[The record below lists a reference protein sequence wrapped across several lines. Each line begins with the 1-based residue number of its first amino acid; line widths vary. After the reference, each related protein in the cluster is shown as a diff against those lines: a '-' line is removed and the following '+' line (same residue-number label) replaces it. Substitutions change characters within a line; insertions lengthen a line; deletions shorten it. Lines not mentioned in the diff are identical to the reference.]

1 MLGILKNLFNS
12 NQSELS
18 ELQPVVEEINL
29 LEPEIKALSD
39 NGLAEKTAEFRTR
52 LEKGETLDQILPE
65 AFAVIREAIRRTV
78 GERAYDVQLLAGIAL
93 HQGKIA
99 EQKTG
104 EGKTLSA
111 ALALYLHAL
120 EGQGCHLV
128 TVNDYLARRDT
139 GWYGEALHFLG
150 LSVACICQEQKSYL
164 LDPEYTDSSQD
175 DPRLAHLRPIDRAE
189 AYQAEV
195 TYGTNNEFGFDYLRD
210 NMVTDLSQQVQRKHV
225 YAIVDEV
232 DSILI
237 DEARTP
243 LIISSPAEE
252 ATQLYYKFSDLVK
265 KLVRGTDYEIDE
277 KLKTA
282 HLTELGINKV
292 ERTLGVDNLYETD
305 FATLHHVE
313 EALRAHTLFHRDKDY
328 VVKDGQVIIVDEFTG
343 RLMFGRRYSGGL
355 HQAIEAKENVEI
367 QQETRTLATISF
379 QNYFRMYETLAGMT
393 ATAATE
399 AEEFYEIYGLETLIV
414 PTNEPVIRKDY
425 SDVIYKTEAA
435 KCRAVVE
442 EIADCHQRGQPVL
455 VGTTSIE
462 KNELLH
468 KLLKRR
474 NIPHE
479 VLNAKHHEREA
490 SIIAQAGSKG
500 AITVAT
506 NMAGRGVDI
515 KLGGDPKQINPPT
528 GESGNPN
535 SRAQNKKIDW
545 KSRYEEVKQLGG
557 LHVVGT
563 ERHES
568 RRIDNQLRG
577 RSGRQGDP
585 GSSRFFVSLQDD
597 LMRLFGGGRVE
608 NLMDRLGLEENVPIK
623 HSMITKSLEQA
634 QKRVEGFNFDNRKRV
649 LEYDNVLN
657 RHREIIYNLREKIL
671 KLDEG
676 GHNESWV
683 LKKIGMYL
691 PEALSLWEE
700 KKEEF
705 GSEQW
710 PKVICAIS
718 LPVIDTL
725 WMEHLDSLESLRQGI
740 GLRGYGGT
748 KPLVAYKREAHSLF
762 ERLNSQIWQAIA
774 GRIVAV
780 EQVPAERQKSR
791 NLIYKKPE
799 QEVGLKD
806 EAAALG
812 KASQSSQQHQPFER
826 EGEKIG
832 RNDPCPCGSGKKY
845 KKCCG
850 R

>member
-1 MLGILKNLFNS
+1 MLGILNNLFNS
-12 NQSELS
+12 NQRELNT
-18 ELQPVVEEINL
+18 LQPTVEEINS
-29 LEPEIKALSD
+29 LEPGIKKLSD
-39 NGLAEKTAEFRTR
+39 KQLADKTPQFKSR
-52 LEKGETLDQILPE
+52 LEKGETLEDILPE

-78 GERAYDVQLLAGIAL
+78 GERAYDVQLIAGIAL

-111 ALALYLHAL
+111 ALALYLHGL
-120 EGQGCHLV
+120 TSRGCHLV

-139 GWYGEALHFLG
+139 GWYGKALDFLG
-150 LSVACICQEQKSYL
+150 LTVACICQEQKSYI
-164 LDPEYTDSSQD
+164 LDMDYTDDSQD
-175 DPRLAHLRPIDRAE
+175 DPRLSHLRPIERKE
-189 AYQAEV
+189 AYQVDV

-210 NMVTDLSQQVQRKHV
+210 NMVHDLSQRAQRGHV

-243 LIISSPAEE
+243 LIISSPAEK
-252 ATQLYYKFSDLVK
+252 ATDLYYKFTELVQ

-277 KLKTA
+277 KLRTA
-282 HLTELGINKV
+282 HLTEIGISKV
-292 ERTLGVDNLYETD
+292 ERMLGVDNLYEAD

-313 EALRAHTLFHRDKDY
+313 EALRARTLFHRDKDY

-355 HQAIEAKENVEI
+355 HQAIEAKEGVEI

-399 AEEFYEIYGLETLIV
+399 AEEFYEIYGLDTLVV
-414 PTNEPVIRKDY
+414 PTNEPVVRKDY
-425 SDVIYKTEAA
+425 PDVIYKTEAS
-435 KCRAVVE
+435 KYQAVVE
-442 EIADCHQRGQPVL
+442 EIEEYNNRGQPVL

-468 KLLKRR
+468 KFLQRKS
-474 NIPHE
+474 ISHE
-479 VLNAKHHEREA
+479 ILNAKNHEREA
-490 SIIAQAGSKG
+490 YIIAQAGAKNSV
-500 AITVAT
+500 TVAT

-515 KLGGDPKQINPPT
+515 KLGGDPKQIRNPKS
-528 GESGNPN
+528 EAPN
-535 SRAQNKKIDW
+535 EKIDW
-545 KSRYEEVKQLGG
+545 EQRYKEVKRLGG
-557 LHVVGT
+557 LHVIGT
-563 ERHES
+563 ERHDS

-577 RSGRQGDP
+577 RAGRQGDP

-597 LMRLFGGGRVE
+597 LMRLFGGARVE
-608 NLMDRLGLEENVPIK
+608 QLMDRLGLEENVPIK
-623 HSMITKSLEQA
+623 HPMISKSLEQA

-657 RHREIIYNLREKIL
+657 RHREIIYSLRERIL
-671 KLDEG
+671 SFEDNIDSKE
-676 GHNESWV
+676 WI
-683 LKKIGMYL
+683 LKKISKYL
-691 PEALSLWEE
+691 PDADQIWKE
-700 KKEEF
+700 KEEMF
-705 GSEQW
+705 GENDW
-710 PKVICAIS
+710 PKVVRAIS
-718 LPVIDTL
+718 LPVVDTL
-725 WMEHLDSLESLRQGI
+725 WMEHLDSLDSLRQGI

-748 KPLVAYKREAHSLF
+748 KPLVAYKQEAHSLF
-762 ERLNSQIWQAIA
+762 ERLNDQIWQAVSE
-774 GRIVAV
+774 RISAV
-780 EQVPAERQKSR
+780 EQTPVEKQKAR
-791 NLIYKKPE
+791 KLIYRKPTLE
-799 QEVGLKD
+799 SGVKE

-812 KASQSSQQHQPFER
+812 KPVEEKKTFQPYER
-826 EGEKIG
+826 EGEKVG